1 MNEVQIKT
9 LYEHWPLIVGGAAL
23 AGLFLTLMVRVF
35 KLFFWNEERIEKIA
49 EKLLTSK
56 AVKQTMTEVA
66 TSVFAAASA
75 RDNEIRA
82 EMKQVLEDL
91 KTRDQE
97 RMAAVTRV
105 HARQDELQQL
115 IVKTMSD
122 IMQALARR

>member
-1 MNEVQIKT
+1 VNEVQIKT